1 MKKLLYW
8 LIIKLQSVI
17 DNTEDSINPEEI
29 IEELTKIKNS

>member
-17 DNTEDSINPEEI
+17 DNTEDSFNPEEI

>member
-8 LIIKLQSVI
+8 LIIKLQSII

>member
-8 LIIKLQSVI
+8 LITKLQSII